1 MIKSHKFRQW
11 FLTTEDAREK
21 IESMID
27 EGGYILFFKKD
38 GDIFASGEDSRIVF
52 SKLKNPDDEE
62 DMPDNWVNDASF
74 VAENMNKMIRGEP
87 GQSVFYQKDIDE
99 MKVIDRD
106 KVIEELK
113 KEAQSDGAFPKKAI
127 KFIDIRNLFK
137 MQHDPDDAPN
147 FSQSN
152 ED

>member
-1 MIKSHKFRQW
+1 MTKTHRFRQW
-11 FLTTEDAREK
+11 FRATEDAKEK

-52 SKLKNPDDEE
+52 SKLKNPEAEE
-62 DMPDNWVNDASF
+62 DLPAGWEEEASF

-87 GQSVFYQKDIDE
+87 GQSVFYKKDIDE

-113 KEAQSDGAFPKKAI
+113 KEAPADGPRKAI

-137 MQHDPDDAPN
+137 IQHDPDDAPN
-147 FSQSN
+147 FVQAN